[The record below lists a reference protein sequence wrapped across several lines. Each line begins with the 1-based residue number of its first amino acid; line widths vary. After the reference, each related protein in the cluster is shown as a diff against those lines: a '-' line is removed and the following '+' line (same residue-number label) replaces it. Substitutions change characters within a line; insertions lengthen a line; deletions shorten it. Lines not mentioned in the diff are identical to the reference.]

1 MRILHLIPSIDVRA
15 GGPITAL
22 IGLATAQS
30 RAGLEV
36 TIVSTYRDPP
46 GPPSTDALRSAGVAV
61 HLVGP
66 TRGRLERHP
75 ELAAT
80 VRRHVAEAD
89 VVHIHAMWEELQHQA
104 ARAARRLGKPYV
116 ITPHGMLTPWSLGQ
130 SQWPKRLF
138 LAWRVRANLDR
149 AAAIHYTTEQEREE
163 TAAALRLRTPPLVQ
177 RLGLDLSEFDVLP
190 PRGSFRSRY
199 PQIGDRPLV
208 VFLGRI
214 HPGKGLEHLVPALAM
229 ADVPEAMLAVV
240 GPDSENFQA
249 TIERAVDQHG
259 LRDRVIFTGMLRGA
273 DRVAALADADL
284 FCLPSDHENF
294 GMAIIEALAAG
305 VPALISDHVAIWRDV
320 VAAGVGAAT
329 APRADALAPEL
340 RRWLTDKRLA
350 TEAANQARAFVKRE
364 YDLTRIAQRWK
375 EHYSRLAAR

>member
-1 MRILHLIPSIDVRA
+1 
-15 GGPITAL
+15 
-22 IGLATAQS
+22 
-30 RAGLEV
+30 
-36 TIVSTYRDPP
+36 
-46 GPPSTDALRSAGVAV
+46 
-61 HLVGP
+61 
-66 TRGRLERHP
+66 
-75 ELAAT
+75 
-80 VRRHVAEAD
+80 
-89 VVHIHAMWEELQHQA
+89 
-104 ARAARRLGKPYV
+104 
-116 ITPHGMLTPWSLGQ
+116 
-130 SQWPKRLF
+130 
-138 LAWRVRANLDR
+138 
-149 AAAIHYTTEQEREE
+149 
-163 TAAALRLRTPPLVQ
+163 LRTPPLVQ